1 MSLLVA
7 AILAATPVPVLVE
20 LFTSEGCS
28 SCPPADALLGKLL
41 RAQPVPGATVLGLSE
56 HVDYWDSLGWKDPF
70 SSSLFTQRQE
80 EYAPVV
86 ARGRVYTPQ
95 VIVGGRSDVL
105 GSDEIAIRSAVAHAA
120 AEPHG
125 TLRLERRG
133 NTVRIACQGLPAHAD
148 AHVLLAVVEDGL
160 SNKVLRGE
168 NQGRTLAHAAVV
180 RSLRRVGV
188 ASGPSFE
195 MDVQPAL
202 DPSWK
207 APRFVA
213 FVQEERSRKVLAAA
227 ELGSGVP

>member
-1 MSLLVA
+1 MALLVA
-7 AILAATPVPVLVE
+7 AILAASPVPVLVE

-28 SCPPADALLGKLL
+28 SCPPADALLARFL
-41 RAQPVPGATVLGLSE
+41 RAQPVPGATVVGLSE

-70 SSSLFTQRQE
+70 SDALFTRRQE
-80 EYAPVV
+80 DYAPVV

-95 VIVGGRSDVL
+95 MIVGGRVDVL
-105 GSDEIAIRSAVAHAA
+105 GSDETAARSAVAHAA

-133 NTVRIACQGLPAHAD
+133 KGVHVAGQDLPAHAD

-160 SNKVLRGE
+160 SNRVLRGE
-168 NQGRTLAHAAVV
+168 NEGRTLSHAAVV
-180 RSLRRVGV
+180 RSLRRIGI
-188 ASGPSFE
+188 AAGPAFE
-195 MDVQPAL
+195 LEAQPAL

-213 FVQEERSRKVLAAA
+213 FVQEEKSRKVLAAA
-227 ELGSGVP
+227 ELGP

>member
-1 MSLLVA
+1 MPLLIAALLVA
-7 AILAATPVPVLVE
+7 SPPVPVLVE

-28 SCPPADALLGKLL
+28 SCPPADALLARLVK
-41 RAQPVPGATVLGLSE
+41 AQPVPGATVVGLSE

-70 SSSLFTQRQE
+70 SNALFTERQE
-80 EYAPVV
+80 DYSRVV

-95 VIVGGRSDVL
+95 MVVGGRVDVL
-105 GSDEIAIRSAVAHAA
+105 GSDELSARSAVAHAA

-133 NTVRIACQGLPAHAD
+133 KGVHLAGQDLPAHAD
-148 AHVLLAVVEDGL
+148 AQVLFAVVEDGL
-160 SNKVLRGE
+160 SNQVLRGE
-168 NQGRTLAHAAVV
+168 NQGRTLSHSAVV

-195 MDVQPAL
+195 LDVTPTI

-207 APRFVA
+207 SPRYVA
-213 FVQEERSRKVLAAA
+213 FVQEEKSRKVLAAA
-227 ELGSGVP
+227 ELGP

>member
-1 MSLLVA
+1 MPLLIA
-7 AILAATPVPVLVE
+7 ALLAASPVPVLVE

-28 SCPPADALLGKLL
+28 SCPPADALLARLVK
-41 RAQPVPGATVLGLSE
+41 AQPVPGATVVALSE

-70 SSSLFTQRQE
+70 SNALFTQRQE
-80 EYAPVV
+80 DYSRVV

-95 VIVGGRSDVL
+95 MVVSGRVDVL
-105 GSDEIAIRSAVAHAA
+105 GSDETSARSAVAHAA

-133 NTVRIACQGLPAHAD
+133 KSVHVTGHDLPAHAD

-160 SNKVLRGE
+160 SNRVLRGE
-168 NQGRTLAHAAVV
+168 NEGRTLSHSAVV
-180 RSLRRVGV
+180 RSLRRIGI

-195 MDVQPAL
+195 LDVTPAV

-207 APRFVA
+207 SPRYVA
-213 FVQEERSRKVLAAA
+213 FVQEEESRKVLAAA
-227 ELGSGVP
+227 ELGP